1 MNQKLTM
8 TKMCGGFLLIVL
20 LVRTSSA
27 TGASKQFTELSP
39 PNGEALVYV
48 YRQAT
53 WAGKGGDNVIT
64 FINGNYLA
72 SLHYSDYVAQAV
84 PPGRVVLTSSG
95 RLVHNRFPPDLGW
108 SPGSGCASMDWWHLE
123 TARSADV
130 ARCKTELGE
139 TLEAVT
145 HLIAANKLQGT
156 DEVRKQVRMCVAV
169 VGPGQGYPEA
179 GDLTILAQKC
189 RSDVR
194 EALELLNQQGSDDN
208 VFLKARVEFEAEAG
222 KTYYVREFS
231 SMTVIINMTLVDTA
245 TGAKEIRGK
254 HPAKHLH

>member
-1 MNQKLTM
+1 VTPFPFDFSLPLFVVKTMNQKLTM

-27 TGASKQFTELSP
+27 TGSSKQFTELSP

-179 GDLTILAQKC
+179 
-189 RSDVR
+189 
-194 EALELLNQQGSDDN
+194 N
-208 VFLKARVEFEAEAG
+208 
-222 KTYYVREFS
+222 Y
-231 SMTVIINMTLVDTA
+231 
-245 TGAKEIRGK
+245 
-254 HPAKHLH
+254 